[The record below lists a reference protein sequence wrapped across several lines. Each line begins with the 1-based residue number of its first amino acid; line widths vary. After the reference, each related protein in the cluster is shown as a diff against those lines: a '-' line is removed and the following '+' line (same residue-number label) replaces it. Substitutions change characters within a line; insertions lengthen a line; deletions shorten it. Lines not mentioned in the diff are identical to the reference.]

1 MKRVFVIL
9 LAALLL
15 FCGAGAA
22 ASSLTTLSVDV
33 FDTSDGNKA
42 VGGASV
48 VLVGA
53 TSSTLYT
60 TSSGTAEFTVEYPKT
75 YTVTVSKS
83 GYVPQTKSIEVKEA
97 KQRLPVYLSPE
108 SPILITVVSSG
119 KAVSGADVTIN
130 GKSAGKT
137 DANGRIHASM
147 TRGAYNTVSVS
158 APSYVSYSKE
168 IFLEKDASAY
178 TVELSVSRVNPLIL
192 VYSEDKEPVSGA
204 AVYLNGNLAAYT
216 DSYGRAQ
223 LASYTAGTYTV
234 KVEAANFAAYSSSI
248 AFTEESTS
256 ATVTLSRSASTLT
269 VKTLADG
276 KPVSDSVIYF
286 DGDIKGITDANGVY
300 KTSAAPGTKILIS
313 ASHEGYNAE
322 GVLHTVTEGAE
333 NIVIIEMQGSV
344 PVVLIGIGVL
354 AVVILILILALVISG
369 RRRKPVKSPA
379 KSYPP
384 TQKRDSF

>member
-33 FDTSDGNKA
+33 FDTSNGNNA
-42 VGGASV
+42 IAGASV
-48 VLVGA
+48 VLTGA

-60 TSSGTAEFTVEYPKT
+60 TSVGTAEFTVEYPKT

-83 GYVPQTKSIEVKEA
+83 GYVPQTKNVEVKEVN
-97 KQRLPVYLSPE
+97 QRLPVYLSPE
-108 SPILITVVSSG
+108 SPILITVVSGS
-119 KAVSGADVTIN
+119 KAVPNADVTIN

-137 DANGRIHASM
+137 DANGRIHAAM
-147 TRGAYNTVSVS
+147 TRGAYNTIAVS

-178 TVELSVSRVNPLIL
+178 TVELSISRVNPLIL

-204 AVYLNGNLAAYT
+204 AVYMNGNLAAYT

-223 LASYTAGTYTV
+223 LASYTSGTYTV
-234 KVEAANFAAYSSSI
+234 KVSAQNFAPYSASV

-256 ATVTLSRSASTLT
+256 ATVTLSRDSYVLT

-276 KPVSDSVIYF
+276 KPVSNTVIYF

-300 KTSAAPGTKILIS
+300 TTTATPGTKILIS
-313 ASHEGYNAE
+313 ASHEGYSAE
-322 GVLHTVTEGAE
+322 GTLYTVTEGAE
-333 NIVIIEMQGSV
+333 NTVIIEMKGST
-344 PVVLIGIGVL
+344 PVVLIGIGVF
-354 AVVILILILALVISG
+354 AVIILIVILALLISG
-369 RRRKPVKSPA
+369 RRGKPVKSPA
-379 KSYPP
+379 RSYPP
-384 TQKRDSF
+384 TNKRDSF